1 MRSTSKRVTVSGYY
15 GFGNTGDEAIALA
28 ISRELRARGVA
39 PLLLSNTPAETAQFA
54 HSEAAARMNPLALL
68 RALLRSQVLLS
79 GGGGLLQDKTS
90 ARTLTYYLGVIRLAQ
105 LLGRRVVV
113 FNQSVG
119 PLSPEGGRKVQA
131 ALKGARVIV
140 RDRGS
145 LETLRQL
152 GITGELGGDPAL
164 LLSPSP
170 GLVRDQRTVIV
181 APRGD
186 VTDATTTL
194 RDVVAELRTHGRR
207 VVALS
212 FMPDHDDTAAHSL
225 GADEVLSTRDP
236 QVALDAIAQAG
247 FVIGVRLHAV
257 ILAAAAG
264 VPFAGIAYDPKVL
277 GFCQDAGAPS
287 HPTFLDPQV
296 ITAQA
301 VALLDPDWAAVAQM
315 KERAAKSF
323 DRALQR

>member
-1 MRSTSKRVTVSGYY
+1 MRAVVSGYY

-28 ISRELRARGVA
+28 ISRELRTRGVR
-39 PLLLSNTPAETAQFA
+39 PLLLSNTPAETARELGC
-54 HSEAAARMNPLALL
+54 EAAARMNPLALAG
-68 RALLRSQVLLS
+68 ALLRSQVLLS

-90 ARTLTYYLGVIRLAQ
+90 ARTLTYYLGVIRLAR

-119 PLSPEGGRKVQA
+119 PLSPEGGRKVAA
-131 ALKGARVIV
+131 ALRGVRVIV

-152 GITGELGGDPAL
+152 GVSGELGGDPAL
-164 LLSPSP
+164 LLSPTP
-170 GLVRDQRTVIV
+170 GLARDAGTVIV

-186 VTDATTTL
+186 VTDATATL
-194 RDVVAELRTHGRR
+194 LDVVADLRARGRR

-212 FMPDHDDTAAHSL
+212 FMPEHDDAAAHSL

-257 ILAAAAG
+257 ILAAAAS

-301 VALLDPDWAAVAQM
+301 AALQAPDWNAVAQM
-315 KERAAKSF
+315 KQRAAQSF
-323 DRALQR
+323 DRALSR

>member
-1 MRSTSKRVTVSGYY
+1 MRAVVSGYY

-28 ISRELRARGVA
+28 ISRELRARGA
-39 PLLLSNTPAETAQFA
+39 SPLLLSNTPADTAQHFGC
-54 HSEAAARMNPLALL
+54 EAAARMNPLALL
-68 RALLRSQVLLS
+68 GALLRSQVLLS

-90 ARTLTYYLGVIRLAQ
+90 ARTLSYYLGVIRLGR

-119 PLSPEGGRKVQA
+119 PLSPEGGRKVAA
-131 ALKGARVIV
+131 ALKGVRVIV

-152 GITGELGGDPAL
+152 GVQGELGGDPAL
-164 LLSPSP
+164 LLTPTP
-170 GLVRDQRTVIV
+170 GLTRDARTVIV

-186 VTDATTTL
+186 VTDATATL
-194 RDVVAELRTHGRR
+194 LDVVADLRARGRR

-212 FMPDHDDTAAHSL
+212 FMPEHDDTAAHSL
-225 GADEVLSTRDP
+225 GADEVLSTKDP

-287 HPTFLDPQV
+287 HPTFLDPQA

-301 VALLDPDWAAVAQM
+301 AAQQAPDWNAVTQM
-315 KERAAKSF
+315 KERAAQSF
-323 DRALQR
+323 DRALSR